1 MIARKTRE
9 SAEREKAGQYAGPK
23 DGKFL
28 WPVEGGI
35 LTSGYGYRRNPVTG
49 AYKLHEGID
58 IGAPL
63 GTPIRAVAEGK
74 VIESRPA
81 SGYGYIV
88 VIDHGGGLSTLYAHV
103 YPQDVTVRVGQSV
116 SRGQVIAAVGNNGQS
131 TGPHLHLEVI
141 KDGRTV
147 DPKPYFR

>member
-1 MIARKTRE
+1 MIARKTKE
-9 SAEREKAGQYAGPK
+9 SAEREKGGHSEAK

-28 WPVEGGI
+28 WPVKGGI
-35 LTSGYGYRRNPVTG
+35 LTSEYGYRRNPVTG

-88 VIDHGGGLSTLYAHV
+88 VIDHGGLSTLYAHV

-116 SRGQVIAAVGNNGQS
+116 KRGQIIAAVGNNGQS